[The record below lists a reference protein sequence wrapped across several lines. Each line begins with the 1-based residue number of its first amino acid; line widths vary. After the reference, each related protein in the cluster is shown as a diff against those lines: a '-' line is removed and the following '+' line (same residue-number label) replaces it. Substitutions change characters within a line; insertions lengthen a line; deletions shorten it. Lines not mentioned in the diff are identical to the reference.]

1 MERYKSISIMGRKSS
16 QLTISVF
23 ISVFLA
29 LALSGAF
36 ITLRTAEASCGS
48 VTCFVVIGSQQQV
61 SPKGLLT
68 VNAFYN
74 YTPQGTLLSG
84 TDGVIPAVDL
94 DNRQLILGHHKEIRT
109 ITQMYTLDLNYGVT
123 DRFGIEVAIPYK
135 KIKHR
140 HLDGLG
146 EVNGGAGEETRFSDN
161 GFGDVFIN
169 AKYNVLP
176 SLRSLLVT
184 GVGVYVP
191 TGDHNQTTAG
201 LEGAETMEPTAQVGR
216 GQVGVQASFYQAYE
230 LIPHRL
236 NQFASG
242 SYRHTFRNN
251 FGYQFGDQFD
261 FSLGANL
268 VTVPWLVLT
277 NQFNFRYMMR
287 DHYRGSLAR
296 SQTPS
301 DPTFPDEVIVLD
313 ENIRSRSVPT
323 TGSTYFA
330 YTPGFQVS
338 LGDLIQT
345 TLNVKTPLTDNT
357 SLYFYAQVPVYRDF
371 NGNLA
376 QGVSYVFG
384 VTKVFQVLNPS

>member
-1 MERYKSISIMGRKSS
+1 MGRTTF
-16 QLTISVF
+16 QLSVF
-23 ISVFLA
+23 PVLAVILLAMVFN
-29 LALSGAF
+29 
-36 ITLRTAEASCGS
+36 TRTAEGSCGS

-140 HLDGLG
+140 HFDGLG

-184 GVGVYVP
+184 GFGVYVP

-201 LEGAETMEPTAQVGR
+201 LEGAETMEPTAQIGR
-216 GQVGVQASFYQAYE
+216 GQVGLQASFYQAYE

-236 NQFASG
+236 NQFTSG

-261 FSLGANL
+261 FSAGANL

-277 NQFNFRYMMR
+277 NQFNFRYMVR

-313 ENIRSRSVPT
+313 DSIRNRSVPT

-338 LGDLIQT
+338 LGDLLQT
-345 TLNVKTPLTDNT
+345 TLNVKTPLIDNT
-357 SLYFYAQVPVYRDF
+357 SLYFYAQIPVYRDF

-384 VTKVFQVLNPS
+384 VTKVLQVLNPS

>member
-1 MERYKSISIMGRKSS
+1 MWSDGRSWGKEPFIMAVARYLFSLLLGLSLFS
-16 QLTISVF
+16 
-23 ISVFLA
+23 LA
-29 LALSGAF
+29 WPVVQ
-36 ITLRTAEASCGS
+36 TAHGSCGS

-68 VNAFYN
+68 VNGFYN

-135 KIKHR
+135 KIRHR
-140 HLDGLG
+140 HIDGLG
-146 EVNGGAGEETRFSDN
+146 EANGGAGEETRFSDN
-161 GFGDVFIN
+161 GFGDIFIN

-184 GVGVYVP
+184 GFGVYVP

-201 LEGAETMEPTAQVGR
+201 LSGEPAETMEPTAQLGR
-216 GQVGVQASFYQAYE
+216 GQVGVQASFYQTYE
-230 LIPHRL
+230 IIPHRL
-236 NQFASG
+236 NQFTSG

-261 FSLGANL
+261 FSAGANL

-277 NQFNFRYMMR
+277 NQFNFRYMQR
-287 DHYRGSLAR
+287 DHFRGSLFQ
-296 SQTPS
+296 SQAPG
-301 DPTFPDEVIVLD
+301 DPPDEAIELD
-313 ENIRSRSVPT
+313 ANIRNRSVPT

-330 YTPGFQVS
+330 YTPGFQLS
-338 LGDLIQT
+338 LGELI
-345 TLNVKTPLTDNT
+345 KTPLTENT
-357 SLYFYAQVPVYRDF
+357 SMYFYAQIPVYRDF

-376 QGVSYVFG
+376 QGTSFVFG
-384 VTKVFQVLNPS
+384 LTRVFQVLSLS